1 MKRFEA
7 PEINIVKFLNEETV
21 LTRSSSYTGGTEIDF
36 PDDDIASES
45 NVF

>member
-21 LTRSSSYTGGTEIDF
+21 LTRSSSYTGETIIEF
-36 PDDDIASES
+36 PEDDIASES
-45 NVF
+45 NAF